1 MPGCVPGC
9 GTACPVPA
17 LAAAQHARPH
27 YIRKGLTA
35 SCLLPPQVQDVLKQR
50 GKELGSELRLTDFV
64 RVQVGEGLE
73 QEQKNF
79 ADEVAETLRA
89 AA

>member
-1 MPGCVPGC
+1 MCLSVEL
-9 GTACPVPA
+9 PA
-17 LAAAQHARPH
+17 LCQHLQLCSMPALLPLRSCP
-27 YIRKGLTA
+27 TA
-35 SCLLPPQVQDVLKQR
+35 PPLLPPQVHDVLKQR
-50 GKELGSELRLTDFV
+50 GKEVGSELRLTDFV

-79 ADEVAETLRA
+79 ADEVAETLKA

>member
-1 MPGCVPGC
+1 
-9 GTACPVPA
+9 
-17 LAAAQHARPH
+17 
-27 YIRKGLTA
+27 
-35 SCLLPPQVQDVLKQR
+35 VQDVLKQR

-79 ADEVAETLRA
+79 ADEVAETLKA